1 MERSPNRIEVPN
13 QPVPYKLK
21 YENDEINNRFNHAN
35 I

>member
-1 MERSPNRIEVPN
+1 MERSPNRIEVAN
-13 QPVPYKLK
+13 QPVPYKLE

>member
-1 MERSPNRIEVPN
+1 MERSPNRIEVPF
-13 QPVPYKLK
+13 QTVPYKLE